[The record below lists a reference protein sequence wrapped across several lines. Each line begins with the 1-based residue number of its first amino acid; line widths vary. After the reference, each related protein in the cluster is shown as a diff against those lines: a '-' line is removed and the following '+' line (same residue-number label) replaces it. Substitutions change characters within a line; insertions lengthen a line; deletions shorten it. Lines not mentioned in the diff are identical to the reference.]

1 MVQKILSNEEGSA
14 AKKFMLSSV
23 FWIVVGMGAGLLAA
37 SLFSY
42 PDITKGIEQLTM
54 PRLRTAHLN
63 TVVFGWLSMAN
74 VGAALFIIPALCK
87 TKLYSEKLG
96 NFTCYLWNF
105 VVAAGFITLLN
116 GYTEGR
122 EWAEYREPLDILVVI
137 MVGLSSYNLFRTVL
151 NRTVKKLYVS
161 VWYIMG
167 AFFWMP
173 LIYIVGNRTFVA
185 MTGLNDGIL
194 NWFYAHNVLGM
205 WFTVLGV
212 GISYYMIPKMSGKPI
227 WSHSL
232 SMLGFWT
239 IAFFYAATGT
249 HHLLQ
254 APVPEW
260 LKALA
265 VIFSAALV
273 IPVITVLT
281 NFYMTMKGSWWM
293 MTTNMP
299 LRFSMT
305 GAFWYFITCIQGPF
319 QATRGVNWYIHF
331 TQWVVAH
338 AHVALLGSFTF
349 MVISAIYYG
358 LQRITGKRIYSVRL
372 VKWHYWLL
380 LIGFVIFFVS
390 LTIAGL
396 QQSAGWALGYAVN
409 QWGVML
415 PPMWFCRA
423 VGGVLMFFSSCLFAY
438 NIYMTVK
445 LDKSIS
451 SEKDLDIAVPVEE
464 GRLSNG

>member
-1 MVQKILSNEEGSA
+1 MVQKILNNEEGSA
-14 AKKFMLSSV
+14 AKFFMLSSLV
-23 FWIVVGMGAGLLAA
+23 WLVLGMGYGLLGAIE
-37 SLFSY
+37 FSY
-42 PDITKGIEQLTM
+42 PDITKGIPQLSFTH
-54 PRLRTAHLN
+54 LRPAHVN
-63 TVVFGWLSMAN
+63 TVAFGWLSMAN
-74 VGAALFIIPALCK
+74 IGSALFIIPALCK
-87 TKLYSEKLG
+87 TKLYSEKLA
-96 NFTCYLWNF
+96 NF
-105 VVAAGFITLLN
+105 VCWVWNLVIGLGGISLLN

-122 EWAEYREPLDILVVI
+122 EYAEYREPFDVLVI
-137 MVGLSSYNLFRTVL
+137 IGLFLISYNLFRTVL

-185 MTGLNDGIL
+185 MDGLNDGIL
-194 NWFYAHNVLGM
+194 NWFYGHNILGM

-212 GISYYMIPKMSGKPI
+212 GIAYYMLPKMSGKPI

-239 IAFFYAATGT
+239 IAFFYATTGT

-254 APVPEW
+254 SPVPEW

-293 MTTNMP
+293 LTTNMP
-299 LRFSMT
+299 LRFVMT

-338 AHVALLGSFTF
+338 AHVALLGTFTF
-349 MVISAIYYG
+349 FVSGSLYYG
-358 LQRITGKRIYSVRL
+358 IQRLTGKRIYSVRL

-380 LIGFVIFFVS
+380 LVGFVIFFLS

-396 QQSAGWALGYAVN
+396 QQSAGWALGYSVN
-409 QWGVML
+409 QWSVML
-415 PPMWFCRA
+415 PPMWLFRA
-423 VGGVLMFFSSCLFAY
+423 IGGTLMFFSSCLFAY
-438 NIYMTVK
+438 NIFKTMTAK
-445 LDKSIS
+445 TTS
-451 SEKDLDIAVPVEE
+451 SDAELNLAVPVE
-464 GRLSNG
+464 GA